1 MIRNVPKVPV
11 HAGVAVRFGAA
22 GPLSAATVDF
32 IRNTTHTS
40 RRDAAG
46 IRTTKGANERRA
58 RCFAMRESEVFTADA
73 DLTEAT
79 APSRVSRFLKALGP
93 GLVTGAADDDPSGI
107 GTHSQV
113 GAEFGY
119 GLSWTFVLSF
129 PLMVAIQ
136 QVAAEIGRITGAGIA
151 RNLRRHYP
159 LPMLWAMVSL
169 LLIAN
174 VINLGADLAAM
185 GAALA
190 LLIGGWSGLYTLL
203 FGIVCI
209 VLEVLLSYPR
219 YAAILKWT
227 TLSLFTYV
235 GVVLVANVPWGR
247 ALASLVI
254 PEIRLDLAYATAVVA
269 ILGTTI
275 SPYLFFWQA
284 GQEVEEEHR
293 HHAKPLCLAPKS
305 AGPELA
311 RIRVD
316 TLTGMAFST
325 LISLAIVFATAATL
339 NANGVHDIATSAQ
352 AAEALRPIAGQFAF
366 ALFAAGIIGTGL
378 LAVPV
383 LAGSA
388 AYAITEM
395 AGVAGSLD
403 AKPLSARL
411 FYGAIAA
418 TTLSGA
424 ALSGIGID
432 PARALY
438 WAAVVNGIL
447 AGPLM
452 AVMMVIARNPR
463 AMGRLTIS
471 RSQTLM
477 GWTATAVMLGASA
490 AFLVFLAIAS

>member
-1 MIRNVPKVPV
+1 MRDNVTAPDSPEPEAPK
-11 HAGVAVRFGAA
+11 
-22 GPLSAATVDF
+22 
-32 IRNTTHTS
+32 
-40 RRDAAG
+40 G
-46 IRTTKGANERRA
+46 IRGFFRT
-58 RCFAMRESEVFTADA
+58 
-73 DLTEAT
+73 
-79 APSRVSRFLKALGP
+79 LGP
-93 GLVTGAADDDPSGI
+93 GLIAGAADDDPSGI

-113 GAEFGY
+113 GAQFGY

-136 QVAAEIGRITGAGIA
+136 QIAAEIGRITGAGIA

-159 LPMLWAMVSL
+159 RWLLWTMVSL

-174 VINLGADLAAM
+174 VINLGADLSAM

-190 LLIGGWSGLYTLL
+190 LLIGGNGALYTLL
-203 FGIVCI
+203 FGLVCI
-209 VLEVLLSYPR
+209 VLEVGLSYPR

-235 GVVLVANVPWGR
+235 AVVMVAKVPWAQ
-247 ALASLVI
+247 ALRSLVV
-254 PEIRLDLAYATAVVA
+254 PELQFTAAYATALVA

-284 GQEVEEEHR
+284 AQEIEEEHR
-293 HHAKPLCLAPKS
+293 RHLKPLCLTPSS
-305 AGPELA
+305 AGPELR
-311 RIRVD
+311 RIRLD
-316 TLTGMAFST
+316 TLVGMAFST

-339 NANGVHDIATSAQ
+339 HASGVHDIETSSQ

-366 ALFAAGIIGTGL
+366 AMFAVGIIGTGM

-388 AYAITEM
+388 AYAVTEM
-395 AGVAGSLD
+395 AGLSGSLD

-411 FYGAIAA
+411 FYGTIAA
-418 TTLSGA
+418 TTLAGA
-424 ALSGIGID
+424 SLSVLGID

-438 WAAVVNGIL
+438 WAAVVNGVL

-452 AVMMVIARNPR
+452 VVMMLIVRNPR
-463 AMGRLTIS
+463 AMGRLTAP
-471 RSQTLM
+471 RRQLVM
-477 GWTATAVMLGASA
+477 GWAATLVMIAASVLFLGFVVTDAT
-490 AFLVFLAIAS
+490 